1 MESVIKKGFNLFVKI
16 SVNLWLIVFFERS
29 FKMDLRAI
37 LKALVVKAVT
47 PPQLKDN
54 GDLAGNT
61 YIDTLGLSGLLFL
74 IVTGT
79 IDAAL
84 GSTAEGTAP
93 LIEECDTTGGGYTA
107 VTSAALADAIGAG
120 EDDSVFGIF
129 VNLAKTHKRY
139 MRVQAPHA
147 GDGTNGV
154 NACILAIGFPSDQ
167 MPKNAAEMG
176 LAELIEA

>member
-1 MESVIKKGFNLFVKI
+1 
-16 SVNLWLIVFFERS
+16 
-29 FKMDLRAI
+29 MDLRAI
-37 LKALVVKAVT
+37 LKAARFKTVT
-47 PPQLKDN
+47 PPQIKDN

-61 YIDTLGLSGLLFL
+61 PIDTLGLGAVLFL
-74 IVTGT
+74 IITGT

-93 LIEECDTTGGGYTA
+93 LVEECDTSGGSYTA
-107 VTSAALADAIGAG
+107 VTGAALADAIADT
-120 EDDSVFGIF
+120 EDDSIFGIF
-129 VNLAKTHKRY
+129 VDLTKTHKRY
-139 MRVQAPHA
+139 MRPQAPHA

-167 MPKNAAEMG
+167 LPRSAAEMG